1 MTFNQSLLGRNAE
14 HCPRNS
20 NEMCVHIFA
29 QNQVMCRIKDIL
41 TCMYGSPSE
50 CSQVF

>member
-1 MTFNQSLLGRNAE
+1 MTFNHSLLGRNAE

-29 QNQVMCRIKDIL
+29 QKQVMYRIKDIL
-41 TCMYGSPSE
+41 TCMCSSSE
-50 CSQVF
+50 CSQLV